1 MGMATTQPDA
11 SRRNERSRQAILAAA
26 IDLVAELGYAKA
38 SIEGIARRAG
48 VGKQTIY
55 RWWPSKGA
63 VVLEAL
69 DDSLSTV
76 VGFPDSGDIVEDLRV
91 QMTGVS
97 QLFRTELGAVYQGL
111 IAAAQSDP
119 ALSRAHVDQ
128 VIQPAIVACRA
139 RLAVAQERGEL
150 RSDIDVQAMID
161 MLWGALYYR
170 LLLHETPLE
179 TRQVDEVL
187 KIAFEGL
194 REH

>member
-1 MGMATTQPDA
+1 MSVPDA
-11 SRRNERSRQAILAAA
+11 SRRNERSRRAILAAT
-26 IDLVAELGYAKA
+26 IELVAELGYEKA

-69 DDSLSTV
+69 DDSLSDV
-76 VGFPDSGDIVEDLRV
+76 VGFPDSGDIIEDLRV

-111 IAAAQSDP
+111 IAAAQSDS
-119 ALSRAHVDQ
+119 ALSRAHAEQ
-128 VIQPAIVACRA
+128 VIEPAVAACHA
-139 RLAVAQERGEL
+139 RLAIAQQRGEL
-150 RSDIDVQAMID
+150 RSDIDVQALID

-170 LLLHETPLE
+170 LLLHVTPLE
-179 TRQVDEVL
+179 NRQVDDVL

-194 REH
+194 RAH